1 MKLTKKAKALIMSTM
16 IIATLGSM
24 VGCSSNKSDS
34 TYNKVD
40 SAKTEKLTSD
50 NEKTLVID
58 VRSADE
64 YAKGHLAD
72 AINIPFDEFKEK
84 INELD
89 GYKDQK
95 VILICHTGNK
105 SGKGAQMLVDNG
117 FKKVLKVK
125 A

>member
-1 MKLTKKAKALIMSTM
+1 MKLTKKAKVLIMSTM

-24 VGCSSNKSDS
+24 VGCSSNKNDS

-105 SGKGAQMLVDNG
+105 SEKA
-117 FKKVLKVK
+117 LKC
-125 A
+125 